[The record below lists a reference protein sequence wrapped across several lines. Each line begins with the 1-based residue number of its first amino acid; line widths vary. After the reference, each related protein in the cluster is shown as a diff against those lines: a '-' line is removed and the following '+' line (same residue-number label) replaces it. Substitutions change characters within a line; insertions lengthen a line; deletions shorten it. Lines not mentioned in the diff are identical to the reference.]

1 MSFDVVFMHNTD
13 PVNKI
18 TKTPSSVFT
27 LTGTL
32 KNECDITD
40 PIIRVEHTSP
50 LTANYAYIAEFSRYY
65 YIRKITQ
72 YRTNL
77 WEIEMHCDVLKTFSE
92 GILGSPC
99 IAAKSSSRFNLYI
112 NDDDYKCQQ
121 NDIIQSFEFPSG
133 FDLANSRFYL
143 MLTGQVTTASS

>member
-1 MSFDVVFMHNTD
+1 
-13 PVNKI
+13 
-18 TKTPSSVFT
+18 
-27 LTGTL
+27 
-32 KNECDITD
+32 
-40 PIIRVEHTSP
+40 
-50 LTANYAYIAEFSRYY
+50 
-65 YIRKITQ
+65 
-72 YRTNL
+72 
-77 WEIEMHCDVLKTFSE
+77 CDVLKTFSE

>member
-1 MSFDVVFMHNTD
+1 MSFDITFMHNTD

-18 TKTPSSVFT
+18 SKNPSTVFT
-27 LTGTL
+27 LSGTL

-40 PIIRVEHTSP
+40 PIIRVQYENP
-50 LTANYAYIAEFSRYY
+50 LTANYAYIAAFSRYY

-77 WEIEMHCDVLKTFSE
+77 WDIEMHCDVLKTFSE

-99 IAAKSSSRFNLYI
+99 IASKSSSRFNLYI

-133 FDLANSRFYL
+133 FDLTNSRFYL
-143 MLTGQVTTASS
+143 MLTGQVTNQSS

>member
-1 MSFDVVFMHNTD
+1 MSFDIVFMNNRD
-13 PVNKI
+13 PINKI
-18 TKTPSSVFT
+18 TKNPSEVFT
-27 LTGTL
+27 LSGTL
-32 KNECDITD
+32 KDQCDITD
-40 PIIRVEHTSP
+40 PTILVEAAKP
-50 LTANYAYIAEFSRYY
+50 LNVNYAYIGEFSRYY

-99 IAAKSSSRFNLYI
+99 IAAKSSSKFNFYI

-121 NDIIQSFEFPSG
+121 NDIIQSFEFPNG
-133 FDLANSRFYL
+133 FDLTNLRFYL
-143 MLTGQVTTASS
+143 MLTGKVSHGDE